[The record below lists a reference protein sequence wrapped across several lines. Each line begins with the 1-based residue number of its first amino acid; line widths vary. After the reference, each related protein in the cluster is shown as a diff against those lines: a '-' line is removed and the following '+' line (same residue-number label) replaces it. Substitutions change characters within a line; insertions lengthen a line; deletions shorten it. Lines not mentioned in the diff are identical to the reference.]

1 MLYEY
6 PLQSHYIQDYSNVRK
21 HVRAYMNLILVNKLF
36 YFNLSV

>member
-6 PLQSHYIQDYSNVRK
+6 PLQSHYIQDYSNIRK
-21 HVRAYMNLILVNKLF
+21 HVRADMDPILVTKLF